1 MAKCAGCKEEF
12 PVGVCQ
18 GDPLLCPE
26 CGLRTAAAT
35 TEIKGKR
42 FITVDGLR
50 LLRRALN
57 LPDLK
62 PFQEFGGDIR
72 EYQKYMRETRLETFR
87 ACHPGMWEFYANDLD
102 DGSEGI

>member
-1 MAKCAGCKEEF
+1 MVTCAGCKEEF
-12 PVGVCQ
+12 TVGVCQ
-18 GDPLLCPE
+18 GEPLLCPE
-26 CGLRTAAAT
+26 CGMKAPRMT

-42 FITVDGLR
+42 FITIDGLR

-62 PFQEFGGDIR
+62 QFGEFHGLR
-72 EYQKYMRETRLETFR
+72 EYQKYMRETRIETFR
-87 ACHPGMWEFYANDLD
+87 SCHPGMWAFYADELD